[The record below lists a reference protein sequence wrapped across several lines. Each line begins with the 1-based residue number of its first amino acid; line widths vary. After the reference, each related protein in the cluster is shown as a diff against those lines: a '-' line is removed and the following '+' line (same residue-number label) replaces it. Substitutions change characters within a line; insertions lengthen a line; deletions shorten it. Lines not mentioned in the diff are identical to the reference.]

1 MRIKFFEI
9 NKLMQKQR
17 TTPNTKEIKD
27 RIFIT
32 LFLLILSRLG
42 TFIPVPGVDHDAF
55 YESISNNP
63 IVSFLNIFSGGGFAS
78 IGLFALGIVPY
89 INASIIMQLGT
100 TSIPALEKLQKE
112 EGEIGRQKITQ
123 LTRIVALI
131 WALVQSIGISFWVRP
146 YVFDWNT
153 EFVISM
159 SLALAT
165 GSMIIMWFSEQI
177 TEKGIGNGP
186 SLLIFVNIVS
196 GLPKLLQQNPT
207 TKIANNELIELG
219 ILVFIFLTMI
229 IGIIFVQEGAR
240 RIPIVSAKQLS
251 QGQLQSKT
259 SYLPLKLNQGG
270 VMPIIFASAVLVLPS
285 YLSQLT
291 TNDFILNIL
300 NLFSPSGNN
309 KNIYLLFY
317 FILILFFS
325 YFYTSLVLNPDDV
338 AQNLKKMESSIPG
351 IRPGKATRD
360 YLQKTLNRL
369 TFLGA
374 LFLALIA
381 IIPSVIESLTNIS
394 TFKGLGAT
402 SLLILVGVAIDTSK
416 QVQTYLISKNYEN
429 IMK

>member
-1 MRIKFFEI
+1 
-9 NKLMQKQR
+9 
-17 TTPNTKEIKD
+17 
-27 RIFIT
+27 
-32 LFLLILSRLG
+32 
-42 TFIPVPGVDHDAF
+42 
-55 YESISNNP
+55 
-63 IVSFLNIFSGGGFAS
+63 
-78 IGLFALGIVPY
+78 
-89 INASIIMQLGT
+89 MQLGT

-123 LTRIVALI
+123 FTRIVALI

-146 YVFDWNT
+146 YVFNWNT

-186 SLLIFVNIVS
+186 SLLIFVNIIS
-196 GLPKLLQQNPT
+196 GLPKLLQQNPA
-207 TKIANNELIELG
+207 TKVVNNELVELA

-291 TNDFILNIL
+291 TNGFILQIL

-309 KNIYLLFY
+309 KNIYLVFY

-369 TFLGA
+369 QKWQENKRIEQKIEA
-374 LFLALIA
+374 LIQNKNRINKLALHDAQGIQLVRLQD
-381 IIPSVIESLTNIS
+381 IIHCE
-394 TFKGLGAT
+394 
-402 SLLILVGVAIDTSK
+402 
-416 QVQTYLISKNYEN
+416 
-429 IMK
+429 

>member
-1 MRIKFFEI
+1 
-9 NKLMQKQR
+9 MQKPK

-123 LTRIVALI
+123 FTRIVALI

-146 YVFDWNT
+146 YVFNWNT

-186 SLLIFVNIVS
+186 SLLIFVNIIS
-196 GLPKLLQQNPT
+196 GLPKLLQQNPA
-207 TKIANNELIELG
+207 TKVVNNELVELA

-291 TNDFILNIL
+291 TNGFILQIL

-309 KNIYLLFY
+309 KNIYLVFY

-381 IIPSVIESLTNIS
+381 IIPSVIESVTNIS